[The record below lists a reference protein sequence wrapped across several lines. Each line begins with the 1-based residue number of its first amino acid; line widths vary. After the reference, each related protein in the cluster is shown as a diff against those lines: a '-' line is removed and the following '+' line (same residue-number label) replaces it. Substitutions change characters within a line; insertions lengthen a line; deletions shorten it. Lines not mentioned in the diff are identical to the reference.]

1 MRCSRSS
8 ALNGLLYLTSALV
21 LFGGGFA
28 VSKTYGI
35 ELRVRKTAG
44 FDPAS
49 AYTPRYRRETGPQL
63 VMIYFGSSGCAAS
76 NQPALP
82 EAVEALKIRLAG
94 FAEQQ
99 EMSFVSIGVAL
110 DWIPERGIEHLRK
123 FGRFDEISAGYNWG
137 NTLGLRYMWSKE
149 SVTPTTP
156 QVVVYRRL
164 FIAPVDS
171 AGLPY
176 YGESGLELLGA
187 ASGAGRIVEWA
198 QSGSAL
204 PAPETSL
211 DRN

>member
-1 MRCSRSS
+1 M
-8 ALNGLLYLTSALV
+8 
-21 LFGGGFA
+21 
-28 VSKTYGI
+28 
-35 ELRVRKTAG
+35 RKTAG

-110 DWIPERGIEHLRK
+110 DWNPERGVEHLSK

-137 NTLGLRYMWSKE
+137 NTLGLRYMWSEE

-171 AGLPY
+171 AGPPY
-176 YGESGLELLGA
+176 YGESDLELLGA
-187 ASGAGRIVEWA
+187 VSGVDRIEEWV
-198 QSGSAL
+198 QSGSAW
-204 PAPETSL
+204 PAPETSV